1 MKIIDRYLLR
11 ELSASF
17 GLGILL
23 LTLLMLAHQVL
34 RRIDFLLDLDL
45 TRIGTLLIY
54 LLPTFLLFTL
64 PMAALFAS
72 VLTFNRLTID
82 REIGALQAAGIFWT
96 RLAMPLALFSLCATL
111 LTFWMAALQPEDTRS
126 FKSLASDLIKQGG
139 LGLEPGR
146 FIENHGRVVYVES
159 MPTPTDLKGV
169 FVYDREAGGD
179 ATLIV
184 AASGQIVHKPESDFV
199 ALRLSN
205 GNVYRRE
212 QGTPDP
218 PAEKPL
224 VTWKTQ
230 RLIFGTYEFRLPFPR
245 SIDLSPPPGHPQAT
259 ASKNVSLA
267 LATALFGLSG
277 LPLGIWA
284 GRSGRLAGF
293 VASLGLIVLYYL
305 LVLVGDAVTGRGWI
319 GPVAS
324 AFIPHGV
331 LIPISLS
338 LFYSLRGFLKID

>member
-11 ELSASF
+11 ELSGAF
-17 GLGILL
+17 GLGVLL
-23 LTLLMLAHQVL
+23 LTLLMLSHQLL
-34 RRIDFLLDLDL
+34 RRIDFLLNLDL
-45 TRIGTLLIY
+45 TRIGMLLVY
-54 LLPTFLLFTL
+54 LLPAFLLFTL

-72 VLTFNRLTID
+72 VLTFNRLTLD

-96 RLAMPLALFSLCATL
+96 RLAIPLALFSFCTTL
-111 LTFWMAALQPEDTRS
+111 LTLGVAAVQPEDARS
-126 FKSLASDLIKQGG
+126 FKSLASDLIEQGG

-146 FIENHGRVVYVES
+146 FTGSRDRVIYVES
-159 MPTPTDLKGV
+159 MPTPTDIKGV
-169 FVYDREAGGD
+169 FVYDREKGGD
-179 ATLIV
+179 TTLIV
-184 AASGQIVHKPESDFV
+184 ADSGQIVHEPESDVV
-199 ALRLSN
+199 ALRLSK

-212 QGTPDP
+212 QGRPDP
-218 PAEKPL
+218 PAEKTG
-224 VTWKTQ
+224 VTWKMR
-230 RLIFGTYEFRLPFPR
+230 RLIFGTYAFKLPLPR
-245 SIDLSPPPGHPQAT
+245 SIDLSPPPGHPQV
-259 ASKNVSLA
+259 ASKNISLA

-293 VASLGLIVLYYL
+293 VASIGLIVLYYL
-305 LVLVGDAVTGRGWI
+305 LVLVGDAVAGRGWI

-338 LFYSLRGFLKID
+338 LFYFLKGFLKTD

>member
-11 ELSASF
+11 ELSASL

-23 LTLLMLAHQVL
+23 LTLLMLAHQLL

-45 TRIGTLLIY
+45 ASIGVLLVY
-54 LLPTFLLFTL
+54 LLPAFLLFTL

-82 REIGALQAAGIFWT
+82 REVGALQAAGIFWT
-96 RLAMPLALFSLCATL
+96 RLAIPLAFFSLCATL
-111 LTFWMAALQPEDTRS
+111 LTLGVAAVQPKDARS
-126 FKSLASDLIKQGG
+126 FKSLASDLIRQGG

-146 FIENHGRVVYVES
+146 FTENHGRVVYVES
-159 MPTPTDLKGV
+159 MPTPTDIKGV
-169 FVYDREAGGD
+169 FVYDREKGGD
-179 ATLIV
+179 TTLIV
-184 AASGQIVHKPESDFV
+184 ADSGQIVHEPESDFV
-199 ALRLSN
+199 ALRLSD

-212 QGTPDP
+212 KGGGDP
-218 PAEKPL
+218 PAEKTG
-224 VTWKTQ
+224 VTWKMQ
-230 RLIFGTYEFRLPFPR
+230 RLIFGTYAFKLPLPR
-245 SIDLSPPPGHPQAT
+245 SIDLSPPPDNPQA
-259 ASKNVSLA
+259 ASKNISLA

-293 VASLGLIVLYYL
+293 VASIGLIVLYYL
-305 LVLVGDAVTGRGWI
+305 LLLVGEAVAGRGWI

-324 AFIPHGV
+324 AFIPHLV
-331 LIPISLS
+331 LIPLSLS
-338 LFYSLRGFLKID
+338 LFYSLKGFLKTS